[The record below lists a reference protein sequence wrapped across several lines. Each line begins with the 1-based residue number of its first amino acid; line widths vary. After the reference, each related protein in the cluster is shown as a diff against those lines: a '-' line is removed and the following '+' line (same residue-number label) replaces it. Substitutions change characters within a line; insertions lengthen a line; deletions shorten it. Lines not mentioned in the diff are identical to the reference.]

1 MPQRPDQPE
10 QPRPPAR
17 SGAPGEPVSTGEPV
31 AADEPVPATEPV
43 PVEDQRRPRAVYG
56 VGDEPDA
63 RFSLANERTALA
75 WVRTGLGLVAG
86 GVALTSLATF
96 AELTVL
102 LDVIAAVACLAGA
115 AVAGYGWRTWRRNEI
130 ALRTGAPLPA
140 PTALPVLAGGVVL
153 MALVLAGYAVVSVV

>member
-1 MPQRPDQPE
+1 MPDQPDQAE
-10 QPRPPAR
+10 QPGPPERPG
-17 SGAPGEPVSTGEPV
+17 SQGQPV
-31 AADEPVPATEPV
+31 VPSDA
-43 PVEDQRRPRAVYG
+43 RRPRAVYG

-102 LDVIAAVACLAGA
+102 LDVIAAVACLAGS

-153 MALVLAGYAVVSVV
+153 MALVLAGYAVASVL

>member
-1 MPQRPDQPE
+1 MPEQPE
-10 QPRPPAR
+10 QPVPSEQPEPRGR
-17 SGAPGEPVSTGEPV
+17 RDGSVAPGDV
-31 AADEPVPATEPV
+31 
-43 PVEDQRRPRAVYG
+43 RRPREVFG

-96 AELTVL
+96 ADLTVL
-102 LDVIAAVACLAGA
+102 LDVVAAVACLAGA
-115 AVAGYGWRTWRRNEI
+115 AVAAYGWRSWRRNEI

-153 MALVLAGYAVVSVV
+153 LAFLLAGYAVWSVL